1 MISIM
6 IGSIT
11 IFLCFSLETKIENLV
26 SVGLGNGLAN
36 LPKPLNK
43 QNNKHNSSDINE
55 NKIKENDLPTQQP
68 GVSTAD
74 ILQDV
79 DIDPGNEKEGQLQ
92 NENKET
98 KDDEDPLVLR
108 HTDDSSG
115 LTKKDTVE
123 DESKQING
131 MMMTD
136 NLTNEVIIEEEAVD
150 EDSVEIK
157 NTKPEKK
164 VTFPDDVPT
173 QGSHENPDH
182 ASLIPDVKNTAA
194 SETKKSNDERHP
206 SPNEAL
212 TTFGKEKTGMNSR
225 KPGPSEIKS
234 NESEKSPLE
243 KVEQNGMPITEFEGQ
258 PNSLGPRDHTLTD
271 IVI

>member
-6 IGSIT
+6 TGSIS

-43 QNNKHNSSDINE
+43 QNNKQNSSDINE
-55 NKIKENDLPTQQP
+55 NKIKENDLPSTQQP

-74 ILQDV
+74 TLQDV
-79 DIDPGNEKEGQLQ
+79 DIDPGNEKERQLQ

-98 KDDEDPLVLR
+98 KDDEDPLR

-182 ASLIPDVKNTAA
+182 ASLIPDVNNTAV

-206 SPNEAL
+206 SSKEAHK
-212 TTFGKEKTGMNSR
+212 TFGKEKTGMNSR
-225 KPGPSEIKS
+225 KP
-234 NESEKSPLE
+234 PLE

>member
-6 IGSIT
+6 TGSIS

-26 SVGLGNGLAN
+26 SVGLGNGLAK

-43 QNNKHNSSDINE
+43 QNNKQNSSDINE

-79 DIDPGNEKEGQLQ
+79 DIDPGSEKERQLQ

-136 NLTNEVIIEEEAVD
+136 NLTNELIIEEEAVD
-150 EDSVEIK
+150 EDSVETK

-164 VTFPDDVPT
+164 VTFPDDVST

-182 ASLIPDVKNTAA
+182 ASLIPDVNNTAA

-206 SPNEAL
+206 SSKEAL
-212 TTFGKEKTGMNSR
+212 KTFGKEKTGMNSR

>member
-6 IGSIT
+6 TGSIS

-55 NKIKENDLPTQQP
+55 NKIKENHLPTQQP

-79 DIDPGNEKEGQLQ
+79 DIDPGNEKERQLQ

-98 KDDEDPLVLR
+98 KNDEDPLR

-150 EDSVEIK
+150 EDSVETK

-182 ASLIPDVKNTAA
+182 ASLIPDVNNTAA

-206 SPNEAL
+206 SSKEAHK
-212 TTFGKEKTGMNSR
+212 TFGKEKTGMNSR
-225 KPGPSEIKS
+225 KPGPSETKS

-243 KVEQNGMPITEFEGQ
+243 KVEQNGMPITEFEVQ

>member
-1 MISIM
+1 M
-6 IGSIT
+6 
-11 IFLCFSLETKIENLV
+11 
-26 SVGLGNGLAN
+26 
-36 LPKPLNK
+36 PKPLNK
-43 QNNKHNSSDINE
+43 QNNKQNSSDINE

-79 DIDPGNEKEGQLQ
+79 DIDPGNEKERQLQ

-98 KDDEDPLVLR
+98 KDDKDPLK

-115 LTKKDTVE
+115 STKNDTVE

-131 MMMTD
+131 MMTD
-136 NLTNEVIIEEEAVD
+136 NLANDVIIEDAVD
-150 EDSVEIK
+150 EDFVETK

-164 VTFPDDVPT
+164 VTFPDDIPT

-182 ASLIPDVKNTAA
+182 ASLIPDVNNTAA

-234 NESEKSPLE
+234 NESEK
-243 KVEQNGMPITEFEGQ
+243 VEQNGMPITEFEGQ

>member
-6 IGSIT
+6 TGSIT

-43 QNNKHNSSDINE
+43 QNNKQNSSDINE

-79 DIDPGNEKEGQLQ
+79 DIDPGSEKERQLQ

-150 EDSVEIK
+150 EDSVETK
-157 NTKPEKK
+157 NTKHEKK

-182 ASLIPDVKNTAA
+182 ASLIPDVNNTAA

-206 SPNEAL
+206 SPKEAL

-234 NESEKSPLE
+234 NESE